1 MERRIHVNYLATLSS
16 NNGMGQVSILGELEQ
31 MVLMAVLRLDDPYP
45 VSVRNEIE
53 ARTGVELSRGTV
65 YVTLHRLEQRGL
77 VKSELGDPTPQRG
90 GKAKRCFAVTATGK
104 QALRESRKALES
116 LSEGIEP
123 LIGG

>member
-1 MERRIHVNYLATLSS
+1 
-16 NNGMGQVSILGELEQ
+16 

-53 ARTGVELSRGTV
+53 ERTGVQLSRGTV

-77 VKSELGDPTPQRG
+77 VTSELGDPTPQRG
-90 GKAKRCFAVTATGK
+90 GKAKRCFAVTTTGR
-104 QALRESRKALES
+104 QALRDSRKALKR
-116 LSEGIEP
+116 LADGIEP